1 MAGSRCVGVVALAGW
16 GAGAGGG
23 DGAGAGAGGCGL
35 GEVVPVWKAQ
45 GSEVEPTG
53 IVGRDGALVG
63 RDVAPVGRDVAPSGA
78 LALVVV
84 DVVGRAEGPG
94 LDVGERD
101 VDALFGVVP
110 PAGGGAEGRAEEP
123 VLAGG
128 ALAELLAGV
137 VPLAGVGVDGRG
149 EVLDG
154 ETGDAG
160 EDAARVLTAGEVVAL
175 CGALVGGDDAAGGD
189 VLAAREE
196 GVGGAGVVGEGGA
209 TEGDVFI
216 AWADDGS
223 GAVIVGEG
231 GAGVGEVFVA
241 RVDDVD
247 GAAGDGAVVVGDGLA
262 AGLVALVAVVVGD
275 GAVGVGAAGV
285 GELVEA
291 AEAGVP
297 GLVAWE
303 AAAGREIVRRCSSFR
318 SQSSAAASLNT
329 VSSFGSGSACW
340 NMYVMCVRLT
350 SARAARSLLV
360 IFFASRQRSRWRMTI
375 AVVSGSTPTNPRPR
389 PSRICSVGRSVGA
402 SSGKLSIRSSCWGS
416 IWTRIAASSSRRS
429 SLAIQCFTSPRNST
443 VPMPP
448 R

>member
-1 MAGSRCVGVVALAGW
+1 MVALAGW

-35 GEVVPVWKAQ
+35 GEVEPVWKAH
-45 GSEVEPTG
+45 GSEFEPTG
-53 IVGRDGALVG
+53 IVGRDGAPVG

-110 PAGGGAEGRAEEP
+110 PAGGGADGRAEEP

-128 ALAELLAGV
+128 ALAEMLGGV
-137 VPLAGVGVDGRG
+137 VPLAGVGLDGRG
-149 EVLDG
+149 EVG
-154 ETGDAG
+154 
-160 EDAARVLTAGEVVAL
+160 AL
-175 CGALVGGDDAAGGD
+175 GGALVGRDDAAGADVLVAWVDGVGGALVVGAAGGD
-189 VLAAREE
+189 VGRVDS
-196 GVGGAGVVGEGGA
+196 VGAVVAGEDG
-209 TEGDVFI
+209 TPEGDVLI

-223 GAVIVGEG
+223 GAVIVAEG
-231 GAGVGEVFVA
+231 GAGGGEVFVA

-262 AGLVALVAVVVGD
+262 VGLVALVAVVVGD

-285 GELVEA
+285 GEVVEA

-389 PSRICSVGRSVGA
+389 PSRSCSVGRSVGA

-416 IWTRIAASSSRRS
+416 MWTRIAASSSRRS